1 MGILTPKESEAMA
14 EEMSRAIEDSR
25 QTPYPYL
32 VNQLTDIAQRHA
44 RPHDTR
50 PSIQKRRRRKVVPP
64 PEARELLRYL
74 SKYGACGVFD
84 DMDFGVWELRV
95 RRCEL
100 PACPKVFL
108 DTSPTWHSRP
118 ARFCCDRHRAR
129 FAKLPR

>member
-44 RPHDTR
+44 RPHDAR
-50 PSIQKRRRRKVVPP
+50 PSTQRRRRRKVVLPP
-64 PEARELLRYL
+64 VARELLSYL
-74 SKYGACGVFD
+74 SRYGGLFD
-84 DMDFGVWELRV
+84 DMMDFGEWELRV
-95 RRCEL
+95 RWCEL
-100 PACPKVFL
+100 PACQEVFL

-118 ARFCCDRHRAR
+118 ARFCCDQHRAR